1 MAAGATTDDLAAH
14 RGEKK
19 LQTAGPSPDARR
31 CGTKEDWMASIDL
44 GSVLGGKFKVIR
56 RIGAGGMGSVYEVEH
71 TITKHRR
78 ALKLLSEEMA
88 AIPAI
93 VTRFL
98 REASA
103 AGRIGNPHVVE
114 TFDAG
119 VLESGEPYIIM
130 ELLEGQTLA
139 DYISERGSLGVAE
152 TCDLLIQACEGI
164 DAAHAAGIIHRDL
177 KPENLFL
184 VGRDKPFVKILD
196 FGISKFDPE
205 RTGAS
210 NMTVDGAT
218 MGTPYYMPPEQA
230 RGEKNLDAQ
239 ADVYALGVVL
249 YECLCGSKPF
259 VAETL
264 PHLAILIAEGRYEP
278 VSVRRPGLEAQCDAI
293 IARAMVADRSQRYK
307 SVNDLKAALETLRR
321 RAGAEAPM
329 TLPFAGTIPVQMPAP
344 GAIAAAR
351 SPAAAPAATS
361 GGGPGTSPAMTD
373 APLSH
378 TRPEAETKRKSSG
391 FVGAALGV
399 LALAGIG
406 AALLARGSG
415 HATDPTGE
423 APSSNGA
430 HAAAPSVVPVTA
442 APVVEPTLL
451 PTATATA
458 SAAPSASATAA
469 TNSAPK
475 TEKAKLKTRAAEH
488 GLSEQNPF

>member
-1 MAAGATTDDLAAH
+1 MA
-14 RGEKK
+14 
-19 LQTAGPSPDARR
+19 
-31 CGTKEDWMASIDL
+31 ASIDI
-44 GSVLGGKFKVIR
+44 GSVLGGKFRVIR

-71 TITKHRR
+71 TLTKHRR

-88 AIPAI
+88 AIPTI

-103 AGRIGNPHVVE
+103 AGHIGNPHVVE

-119 VLESGEPYIIM
+119 VLEGGEPYIIM

-139 DYISERGSLGVAE
+139 DYIADRGSLSVAE
-152 TCDLLIQACEGI
+152 TCELLSQACDGVS
-164 DAAHAAGIIHRDL
+164 AAHAAGIIHRDL

-184 VGRDKPFVKILD
+184 VGGNKPFVKILD

-210 NMTVDGAT
+210 GMTMDGAT

-249 YECLCGSKPF
+249 YECLCAAKPF
-259 VAETL
+259 IAETL

-278 VSVRRPGLEAQCDAI
+278 ASIRRPGLEAQCDAV
-293 IARAMVADRSQRYK
+293 IARAMVADRAKRYK
-307 SVNDLKAALETLRR
+307 SAAELKAALEGLRR
-321 RAGAEAPM
+321 RSPAEAPV
-329 TLPFAGTIPVQMPAP
+329 TLPFAGTIPVELMAAPAP
-344 GAIAAAR
+344 GAVASGAAR
-351 SPAAAPAATS
+351 LGAPATS
-361 GGGPGTSPAMTD
+361 GGGNGVTSPAMTG

-378 TRPEAETKRKSSG
+378 TKPEGTPGRRSSG
-391 FVGAALGV
+391 VIWVVVGV
-399 LALAGIG
+399 VALA
-406 AALLARGSG
+406 AAAAAVLGRSSGSG
-415 HATDPTGE
+415 HEPTGE
-423 APSSNGA
+423 TLSNNGA
-430 HAAAPSVVPVTA
+430 HAATPSVPTRTA

-451 PTATATA
+451 PTATATL
-458 SAAPSASATAA
+458 SSAPSASIAGGLV
-469 TNSAPK
+469 SAPK
-475 TEKAKLKTRAAEH
+475 TEKPKTKTRAAEH

>member
-1 MAAGATTDDLAAH
+1 MT
-14 RGEKK
+14 
-19 LQTAGPSPDARR
+19 
-31 CGTKEDWMASIDL
+31 SIDL
-44 GSVLGGKFKVIR
+44 GTVLGGKFKVIR

-71 TITKHRR
+71 TITKHHR

-88 AIPAI
+88 ALPAI

-119 VLESGEPYIIM
+119 VLESGEPYIVM
-130 ELLEGQTLA
+130 ELLEGRTLA
-139 DYISERGSLGVAE
+139 DYIGERGSLGVAE
-152 TCDLLIQACEGI
+152 TCDLLIQACDGI
-164 DAAHAAGIIHRDL
+164 EAAHAAGIIHRDL

-184 VGRDKPFVKILD
+184 VGGEKPFVKILD

-210 NMTVDGAT
+210 GMTVDGAT

-249 YECLCGSKPF
+249 YECLCGAKPF

-278 VSVRRPGLEAQCDAI
+278 VSARRPGLETQCDAV
-293 IARAMVADRSQRYK
+293 IARAMVADRAHRYQTIAE
-307 SVNDLKAALETLRR
+307 LRAALETLRR
-321 RAGAEAPM
+321 RAGGDVPM
-329 TLPFAGTIPVQMPAP
+329 TLPFAGTIPVERMPALA
-344 GAIAAAR
+344 GGRGAAAE
-351 SPAAAPAATS
+351 PATS
-361 GGGPGTSPAMTD
+361 SAGPGTSPAITG

-378 TRPEAETKRKSSG
+378 TRPDAAPKRTSSRLA
-391 FVGAALGV
+391 GAALAV
-399 LALAGIG
+399 LAVAGVG
-406 AALLARGSG
+406 AVLLARTAGRNEETTKEPVASD
-415 HATDPTGE
+415 A
-423 APSSNGA
+423 A
-430 HAAAPSVVPVTA
+430 HAATPNAPAPTA

-451 PTATATA
+451 PAATATT
-458 SAAPSASATAA
+458 SAAPSASVVRT
-469 TNSAPK
+469 TGSAPK
-475 TEKAKLKTRAAEH
+475 TEKPKTKTRAAEH

>member
-1 MAAGATTDDLAAH
+1 MT
-14 RGEKK
+14 
-19 LQTAGPSPDARR
+19 
-31 CGTKEDWMASIDL
+31 SIDL
-44 GSVLGGKFKVIR
+44 GTVLGGKFKVIR

-71 TITKHRR
+71 TITKHHR
-78 ALKLLSEEMA
+78 ALKLLNDEMA
-88 AIPAI
+88 AVPAV

-119 VLESGEPYIIM
+119 VLDGGEPYIVM
-130 ELLEGQTLA
+130 ELLEGRTLA
-139 DYISERGSLGVAE
+139 DYIGERGSLGVAE

-184 VGRDKPFVKILD
+184 VGGERPFVKILD

-210 NMTVDGAT
+210 GMTVDGAT

-249 YECLCGSKPF
+249 YECLCGAKPF

-278 VSVRRPGLEAQCDAI
+278 VSLRRPGVETQCDAVV
-293 IARAMVADRSQRYK
+293 ARAMVADRSHRYK
-307 SVNDLKAALETLRR
+307 TVAELRTALETLRR
-321 RAGAEAPM
+321 RAGGEVPM
-329 TLPFAGTIPVQMPAP
+329 TLPFAGTIPVERMPAGP
-344 GAIAAAR
+344 GLGGAAR
-351 SPAAAPAATS
+351 GAAGANGAATITD
-361 GGGPGTSPAMTD
+361 GGPGTSPAMTD
-373 APLSH
+373 APFSH
-378 TRPEAETKRKSSG
+378 TRPQPEPKRKSTAS
-391 FVGAALGV
+391 VGLALGV
-399 LALAGIG
+399 LAVVGVG
-406 AALLARGSG
+406 AVLLARTTGKSDETTKEPLTNVG
-415 HATDPTGE
+415 ARAAT
-423 APSSNGA
+423 
-430 HAAAPSVVPVTA
+430 PSVPTATA
-442 APVVEPTLL
+442 APIVEPTLL
-451 PTATATA
+451 PTAMASA
-458 SAAPSASATAA
+458 SAAPSASAVL
-469 TNSAPK
+469 APSPTPK
-475 TEKAKLKTRAAEH
+475 AEKSKPKTRASEH